1 MSFVHVTHS
10 QEEAMALADL
20 VVVMNQGRIEQAGS
34 AREVFEKPRTEF
46 VARFIGAHNVIPTPA
61 GKVAV
66 RSDRLQLGAPE
77 DGGLPVTVSAV
88 EYQGNTVQVHL
99 LAEGAKSAD
108 DGADDSVDRSAWI
121 AALADSAFH
130 AKPLEPGQR
139 VGMRWPEAEAHP
151 LAA

>member
-1 MSFVHVTHS
+1 M
-10 QEEAMALADL
+10 
-20 VVVMNQGRIEQAGS
+20 IS

-46 VARFIGAHNVIPTPA
+46 VARFIGAHNVIGTPA

-77 DGGLPVTVSAV
+77 DGGLPVTVTAV

-99 LAEGAKSAD
+99 LAEGATSAD
-108 DGADDSVDRSAWI
+108 DNAADDSVDRSAWI

-130 AKPLEPGQR
+130 ARPLEPGQR